1 MVRKNKKT
9 DIDLAL
15 IVFAI
20 MITTFL
26 LDLQLP
32 LGVACGVPYVGAVL
46 FSLYFKT
53 FCHISIYLTNIQ
65 LFY

>member
-46 FSLYFKT
+46 FSLYLAYEKYCENNLF
-53 FCHISIYLTNIQ
+53 FIS
-65 LFY
+65 